1 MTTKWKIEQLK
12 RQGDTGLVVEVFY
25 NVIAKESAYMANQK
39 GKLTLTGD
47 PNSENFVA
55 FENLTE
61 EIVINWVKQEL
72 GSEVSNIESL
82 LETKVT
88 EKVAQYS
95 NSLKTGLPWKK
106 LI

>member
-25 NVIAKESAYMANQK
+25 NVIVKESAYMANQK

-61 EIVINWVKQEL
+61 EIVIFLSKFKA
-72 GSEVSNIESL
+72 SSL
-82 LETKVT
+82 LTSKGT
-88 EKVAQYS
+88 ES
-95 NSLKTGLPWKK
+95 FNLLNHLPKSD
-106 LI
+106 L